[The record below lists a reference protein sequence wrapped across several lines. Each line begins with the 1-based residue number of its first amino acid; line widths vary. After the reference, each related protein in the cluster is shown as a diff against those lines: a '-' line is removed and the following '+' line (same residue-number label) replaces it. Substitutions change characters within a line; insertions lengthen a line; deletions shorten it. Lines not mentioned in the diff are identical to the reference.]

1 MTPYQS
7 LLGTLQA
14 HGITPRNTHPHKAE
28 IVCQCRCDCPS
39 CGGHSLPL
47 EIAETQDAA
56 VLLHCHAGCS
66 FDAVVQALGLQVSD
80 LFPQRDPVRERTAGS
95 PGPIQH
101 WTSAMA
107 AADAALALADHA
119 YAGDRE
125 ALGAQRSELIR
136 LRTEI
141 KAALRAGVAIARAA
155 GRRARQC

>member
-1 MTPYQS
+1 MTPYQI
-7 LLGTLQA
+7 LLRTLQA
-14 HGITPRNTHPHKAE
+14 RGIAPRNTHPHKAE
-28 IVCQCRCDCPS
+28 IVRQCRCDCPS
-39 CGGHSLPL
+39 CGGHALPL

-66 FDAVVQALGLQVSD
+66 FDAIVQALGVQVRD
-80 LFPQRDPVRERTAGS
+80 LFPQRDPVRERAAGS
-95 PGPIQH
+95 QGPIQH
-101 WTSAMA
+101 WTGAIA
-107 AADAALALADHA
+107 AADAALALADRA

-141 KAALRAGVAIARAA
+141 KAALRADVEVVRAT

>member
-1 MTPYQS
+1 MTPYQL
-7 LLGTLQA
+7 LLGALQA
-14 HGITPRNTHPHKAE
+14 RGVAPRNTHPHKAE
-28 IVCQCRCDCPS
+28 ILRQCRCDCPS

-47 EIAETQDAA
+47 EIAETRDAA

-66 FDAVVQALGLQVSD
+66 FDAVVQALGLQASD
-80 LFPQRDPVRERTAGS
+80 LFPQRDPVRERAAGS
-95 PGPIQH
+95 QSPIQH

-141 KAALRAGVAIARAA
+141 KAALRADVAVVCTT
-155 GRRARQC
+155 GRGARQC